1 MAYVYVWFRP
11 DWTPF
16 YVGIG
21 KTPSRW
27 NPARAKDKDRNPLC
41 MKIIRKY
48 GACNIRVH
56 THTDL
61 SWEAACA
68 KEQALIAH
76 FGRINDGGLLA
87 NFTDGGE
94 GALNPRTEVIE
105 AKRQRLLN
113 PAHPLRG
120 VHVRLNTDQAIAKRR
135 NESIRTPEVRAKHK
149 KNAEARWAD
158 PAKREAVAE
167 KMRAV
172 WVAKKAAT
180 PPKEL
185 PKKRTKE
192 ELAEY
197 RRNLLKERNADPAYA
212 AKRIAALKASASK
225 ISEGVNRTQTK
236 RLATLATPEVQAKLR
251 RPKTAEHN
259 QKVSEAKKQWWAER
273 KALNSGKGNAQRPDG
288 EPAP

>member
-1 MAYVYVWFRP
+1 MTAYVYIWFRP

-27 NPARAKDKDRNPLC
+27 NPLRAKDRDRNNLC

-48 GACNIRVH
+48 GAANIRVQRH
-56 THTDL
+56 TGLT
-61 SWEAACA
+61 WEEACA

-76 FGRINDGGLLA
+76 FGRIEDGGLLA

-94 GALNPRTEVIE
+94 GAINPRQDVVEASRKRLLDPSHPMRGAHVLLNSDPEIA
-105 AKRQRLLN
+105 AKRL
-113 PAHPLRG
+113 
-120 VHVRLNTDQAIAKRR
+120 
-135 NESIRTPEVRAKHK
+135 ESIRSNEVRKKHK

-158 PAKREAVAE
+158 PAKREAVAQ
-167 KMRAV
+167 KMREH
-172 WVAKKAAT
+172 WVKRKAEM
-180 PPKEL
+180 PPKEK

-197 RRNLLKERNADPAYA
+197 RRELLKARNADPEYT
-212 AKRIAALKASASK
+212 AKRVAALQAASSA
-225 ISEGVNRTQTK
+225 ISAGVKKTQAQRK
-236 RLATLATPEVQAKLR
+236 ATLATPEVQAKLR

-259 QKVSEAKKQWWAER
+259 QKVSEAKKRWWAER
-273 KALNSGKGNAQRPDG
+273 RATI
-288 EPAP
+288 

>member
-1 MAYVYVWFRP
+1 MTAYVYIWFRP

-48 GACNIRVH
+48 GAGNIHVQKH
-56 THTDL
+56 SGL
-61 SWEAACA
+61 SWEEACA

-76 FGRINDGGLLA
+76 FGRISDGGLLA
-87 NFTDGGE
+87 NFTDGGD
-94 GALNPRTEVIE
+94 GVVNPRAEIIE
-105 AKRQRLLN
+105 AKRERLLN
-113 PAHPLRG
+113 PENPMRSAH
-120 VHVRLNTDQAIAKRR
+120 VWLNSDPAIAERR
-135 NESIRTPEVRAKHK
+135 NESLRSPETREKHK

-158 PAKREAVAE
+158 PAKREALAE
-167 KMRAV
+167 KMRAI
-172 WVAKKAAT
+172 WAARKAAA
-180 PPKEL
+180 PPKEK

-197 RRNLLKERNADPAYA
+197 RRNLLKERNADPEYA
-212 AKRIAALKASASK
+212 AKRIEALKSAASK
-225 ISEGVNRTQTK
+225 ISEGVNRSKEK

-251 RPKTAEHN
+251 RPKSAEHN
-259 QKVSEAKKQWWAER
+259 RKVSEAKKKWWAER
-273 KALNSGKGNAQRPDG
+273 KANM
-288 EPAP
+288 

>member
-1 MAYVYVWFRP
+1 MTAYVYIWFRP

-27 NPARAKDKDRNPLC
+27 NPLRAKDRDRNNLC

-48 GACNIRVH
+48 GAANIRVQR
-56 THTDL
+56 HTDL
-61 SWEAACA
+61 TWEAACA

-76 FGRINDGGLLA
+76 FGRIEDGGLLA

-94 GALNPRTEVIE
+94 GAINPRQDVVEASRKRLLDPSHPMRGAHVLLNSDPEIA
-105 AKRQRLLN
+105 AKRLER
-113 PAHPLRG
+113 
-120 VHVRLNTDQAIAKRR
+120 
-135 NESIRTPEVRAKHK
+135 IRSNEVRKKHK

-158 PAKREAVAE
+158 PAKREAVAQ
-167 KMRAV
+167 KMREH
-172 WVAKKAAT
+172 WVKRKAEM
-180 PPKEL
+180 PPKEK

-197 RRNLLKERNADPAYA
+197 RRELLKARNADPEYT
-212 AKRIAALKASASK
+212 AKRVAALQAASSA
-225 ISEGVNRTQTK
+225 ISAGVKKTQAQRK
-236 RLATLATPEVQAKLR
+236 ATLATPEVQAKLR

-259 QKVSEAKKQWWAER
+259 QKVSEAKKRWWAER
-273 KALNSGKGNAQRPDG
+273 RATI
-288 EPAP
+288 

>member
-1 MAYVYVWFRP
+1 MNAYVYIWFRP

-27 NPARAKDKDRNPLC
+27 NPLRAKDKDRNNLC

-48 GACNIRVH
+48 GATNIRVQKH
-56 THTDL
+56 TGLT
-61 SWEAACA
+61 WEEACA

-76 FGRINDGGLLA
+76 FGRIEDGGLLA

-94 GALNPRTEVIE
+94 GAVNPSQKVLEDSRKRLLDPSHPMRGMHVVLNSDPTIV
-105 AKRQRLLN
+105 AKRL
-113 PAHPLRG
+113 
-120 VHVRLNTDQAIAKRR
+120 
-135 NESIRTPEVRAKHK
+135 ESIRSNEVRQKHK

-158 PAKREAVAE
+158 PAKREAVAQ
-167 KMRAV
+167 KMREY
-172 WVAKKAAT
+172 WTKRKADM
-180 PPKEL
+180 PPKEK

-197 RRNLLKERNADPAYA
+197 RRALLKARNADPEYT
-212 AKRIAALKASASK
+212 AKRLAALQAASDA
-225 ISEGVNRTQTK
+225 ISAGVNKSQNK
-236 RLATLATPEVQAKLR
+236 RLATFATPEVQAKLR

-259 QKVSEAKKQWWAER
+259 RKVSEAKKKWWAER
-273 KALNSGKGNAQRPDG
+273 KAATQSK
-288 EPAP
+288 

>member
-1 MAYVYVWFRP
+1 MTAYVYIWFRP

-27 NPARAKDKDRNPLC
+27 NPLRAKDKDRNNLC

-48 GACNIRVH
+48 GAANIRVQR
-56 THTDL
+56 HTDL
-61 SWEAACA
+61 TWEEACA

-76 FGRINDGGLLA
+76 FGRIEDGGLLA

-94 GALNPRTEVIE
+94 GAINPRQDVVEASRKRLLDPRHPMRGAHVLLNSDPEIA
-105 AKRQRLLN
+105 AKRL
-113 PAHPLRG
+113 
-120 VHVRLNTDQAIAKRR
+120 
-135 NESIRTPEVRAKHK
+135 ESIRSNEVRKKHK

-158 PAKREAVAE
+158 PAKREAVAQ
-167 KMRAV
+167 KMREH
-172 WVAKKAAT
+172 WAKRKAEMS
-180 PPKEL
+180 PKEK

-197 RRNLLKERNADPAYA
+197 RRELLKARNADPEYT
-212 AKRIAALKASASK
+212 AKRVAALQAASSA
-225 ISEGVNRTQTK
+225 ISAGVKKTQAQRK
-236 RLATLATPEVQAKLR
+236 ATLATPEVQAKLR

-259 QKVSEAKKQWWAER
+259 QKVSEAKKRWWAER
-273 KALNSGKGNAQRPDG
+273 RATI
-288 EPAP
+288 